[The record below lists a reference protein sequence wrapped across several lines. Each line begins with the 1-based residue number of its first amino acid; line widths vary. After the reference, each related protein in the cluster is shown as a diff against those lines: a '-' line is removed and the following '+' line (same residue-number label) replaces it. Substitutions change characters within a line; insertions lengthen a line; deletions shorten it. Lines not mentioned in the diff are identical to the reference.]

1 MVERVEVTAQGMV
14 GKGGR
19 GIGLGIRHQPPVPVL
34 LGGGGGGPEG
44 WWDGEGAMCCV
55 VPHPP
60 FGFLGLHPRPS
71 VKGSLAPQLRWPFSL
86 D

>member
-34 LGGGGGGPEG
+34 LGGGGG
-44 WWDGEGAMCCV
+44 
-55 VPHPP
+55 
-60 FGFLGLHPRPS
+60 S
-71 VKGSLAPQLRWPFSL
+71 
-86 D
+86 